1 MYPIHFESNLQAML
15 ADCAKS
21 QHTRCLKK
29 QNGAKEQAWDVQWIT
44 LAYSPILSTSDFIY
58 HIQGIKIQRQ

>member
-1 MYPIHFESNLQAML
+1 ML